1 MARDYYETL
10 GVARN
15 ADQDDVKKAFRR
27 LARKYH
33 PDVNK
38 DAGAEETFKEI
49 NRAYEVLSEPETR
62 SRYDQYGE
70 AGLGGGGYQDPGDAG
85 GFADIFESF
94 FNGFGGQQQQQGR
107 SRVSDPSGSYPL
119 QQILRLLPL

>member
-38 DAGAEETFKEI
+38 DSGAEETFKEI

-62 SRYDQYGE
+62 SRYDQYDSVG
-70 AGLGGGGYQDPGDAG
+70 A
-85 GFADIFESF
+85 ADIKIRATWADSLTFLKASLMALVDNNSSNKVVVGADLCAETIF
-94 FNGFGGQQQQQGR
+94 
-107 SRVSDPSGSYPL
+107 V
-119 QQILRLLPL
+119 